1 MKQLNR
7 AGAEIMQKYNVTCAT
22 DITGF
27 GLLGHAM
34 HIARASGISL
44 EFNAAR
50 LPGLSGARALI
61 DLGCIPGGAFRNQK
75 YVEAA
80 TSFDSC
86 LSYTDRMLSLDPQ
99 TSGGLLML
107 VDPELADQ
115 VSTDLLSAGY
125 TAATTVGRSLPRQEK
140 LLYLR

>member
-1 MKQLNR
+1 
-7 AGAEIMQKYNVTCAT
+7 MQKYNVACAT

-44 EFNAAR
+44 EFNAAL
-50 LPGLSGARALI
+50 LPELPGARALI

-75 YVEAA
+75 YVESK
-80 TSFDSC
+80 TCFDSG

-99 TSGGLLML
+99 TSGGLLL
-107 VDPELADQ
+107 LAEPELADQ
-115 VSTDLLSAGY
+115 MLAELRSAGY
-125 TAATTVGRSLPRQEK
+125 TAAATIGRSLPRQEK